1 MPFDMPCRCPN
12 KINMQ
17 QLLKPQDLA
26 TILNVS
32 SRTILNWYYDGIIPA
47 RIHVGKTIRFEL
59 EPVMAALDKVKESP
73 RANEFFRRRRPERRI
88 R

>member
-1 MPFDMPCRCPN
+1 ME
-12 KINMQ
+12 K
-17 QLLKPQDLA
+17 LLKPQDLA

-47 RIHVGKTIRFEL
+47 RIHVGKVIRFEL
-59 EPVMAALDKVKESP
+59 EPVMAALEQVSVVP
-73 RANEFFRRRRPERRI
+73 RADEFFRRRRPKRRI